1 MAIHLKLI
9 YVDFFNEKYFEVSK
23 NFIIRYL
30 DFEH

>member
-1 MAIHLKLI
+1 M

-30 DFEH
+30 NFGH